1 MFPECPTSV
10 RKVSNNLWEGLPE
23 TSLICFEH
31 VLDTLEHFPKSKLL
45 PETMLLYTCLTPGGA
60 RGHYGDTLGESPRLK
75 LVCDFYIIVLA
86 SVQHPNLCVSEGQ
99 RFVFSIE
106 S

>member
-1 MFPECPTSV
+1 MFRT
-10 RKVSNNLWEGLPE
+10 
-23 TSLICFEH
+23 CFGH
-31 VLDTLEHFPKSKLL
+31 SGTFSKIQTFARDYVVVHLFD
-45 PETMLLYTCLTPGGA
+45 PRGGA